1 MEYLLNFEPY
11 NISDDSLVDTINS
24 LEYFFKNFI
33 DFGDLSDWIKV
44 ITENIFNYNIDDKF
58 IKELIA
64 QDEISEE
71 KIQTIKHHTSL
82 ASKLHNL
89 RC

>member
-1 MEYLLNFEPY
+1 EPY

-64 QDEISEE
+64 QRTDC
-71 KIQTIKHHTSL
+71 T
-82 ASKLHNL
+82 
-89 RC
+89 R